1 MTARRLIG
9 FICVFSLLFLPTLQG
24 KLLAEIKHKVRQG
37 ETLSKIAK
45 KYNVSIDA
53 IKKANNLKGTAL
65 KPHQILVIPE
75 TKNKKNLAH
84 KKTSGESSYYTVK
97 KGDTLSSI
105 AKKTG
110 CTVAELK
117 KWNNIPTNRLKIG
130 QKIIV
135 ASNVKRSPGG
145 EEKRRVY
152 TSSPMTEDGEDLLDD
167 ELDEEDFSADDEMKE
182 EQQNYVILGKWR
194 NPEER
199 SLLVKVAKA
208 FLGTPYRLGGNSVR
222 GLDCSAFV
230 KKIYELFDVQ
240 LPRSAKEQ
248 AFTGVPVSRDDL
260 QEGDLIFFHTRRKYG
275 HVGIYIGNGKFIH
288 AASGKRFRQVK
299 INSLDEPYYSKRFA
313 KAIRVK
319 VLEPGYE
326 NTSLVNGSSRK
337 GT

>member
-1 MTARRLIG
+1 MTAQRVVG
-9 FICVFSLLFLPTLQG
+9 FICVLSFLFLPIFQG
-24 KLLAEIKHKVRQG
+24 KLLADIKHRVRQG

-45 KYNVSIDA
+45 RYGVSIDT
-53 IKKANNLKGTAL
+53 IKKANNLTGTTL
-65 KPHQILVIPE
+65 KTHQILVIPQI
-75 TKNKKNLAH
+75 KNQRSLVQKK
-84 KKTSGESSYYTVK
+84 GSSEHTYYTVK

-105 AKKTG
+105 SKKTG
-110 CTVAELK
+110 CSIVELK
-117 KWNNIPTNRLKIG
+117 KWNNLFSNRLKVG
-130 QKIIV
+130 QRIV
-135 ASNVKRSPGG
+135 IAANAKGSPMS
-145 EEKRRVY
+145 EEKIKENR
-152 TSSPMTEDGEDLLDD
+152 SFALTEDEDLLDD
-167 ELDEEDFSADDEMKE
+167 ELDDEDLDTEEEVKN
-182 EQQNYVILGKWR
+182 EQHEYSILGKWR

-248 AFTGVPVSRDDL
+248 AFTGMPVNRNDL

-299 INSLDEPYYSKRFA
+299 IDSLDEPYYSKRFA

-319 VLEPGYE
+319 VLDTGWE